1 MLKNT
6 SATQDLILKY
16 GNSNSNTGNSSVQI
30 ALLTWK
36 INYLQ
41 KHFILHRNDHC
52 GRKGLLKLV
61 SRRRKLLDYIKFH
74 QHQHYLSLIKEL
86 SLRY

>member
-6 SATQDLILKY
+6 LVIKDLILKY
-16 GNSNSNTGNSSVQI
+16 GKSYSNSGNSSVQI

-61 SRRRKLLDYIKFH
+61 SRRRKLLDYIKSH
-74 QHQHYLSLIKEL
+74 QHRHYLFLIKDL

>member
-6 SATQDLILKY
+6 SLIKDVILKH
-16 GNSNSNTGNSSVQI
+16 GGSDNNSGNSSVQI
-30 ALLTWK
+30 ALLTLK

-61 SRRRKLLDYIKFH
+61 SRRRKLLDYIKSN
-74 QHQHYLSLIKEL
+74 QREHYLFLIKEL
-86 SLRY
+86 NLRY